1 MIQIETGLR
10 DACELIHYAR
20 THFPNWLKYSQTN
33 LNPSFGKVFKYRV
46 DADEEAR
53 IRLKQDQNRSTI
65 KDATQQKD
73 DIRDKIRQARSDQQ
87 QLQLE
92 RSAIRKAS
100 QNRKA
105 AENKIARKQKK
116 LREIESE
123 LSQVDSDRDIAS
135 IKEKIANVQQK

>member
-1 MIQIETGLR
+1 M
-10 DACELIHYAR
+10 
-20 THFPNWLKYSQTN
+20 
-33 LNPSFGKVFKYRV
+33 